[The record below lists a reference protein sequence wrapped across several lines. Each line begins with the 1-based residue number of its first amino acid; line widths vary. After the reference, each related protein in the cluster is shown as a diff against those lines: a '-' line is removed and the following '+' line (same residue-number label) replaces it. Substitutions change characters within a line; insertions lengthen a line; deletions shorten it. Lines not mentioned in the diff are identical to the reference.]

1 MIFLLLI
8 AVSVLVLLLG
18 VFALFQPRR
27 DPAVLYFFLTM
38 LGASVWSFGIAVFLT
53 SDNIS
58 ILQNAA
64 TIYYVAAALI
74 AVSIAPLALSVALR
88 GALAKKMIMLL
99 FIPFMVIAGTIL
111 VAPGVMID
119 SVSVAPE
126 GGNNSAGL
134 VGWSYA
140 VYSIYFLSYYLIGL
154 IVLFLS
160 MIRAKVGKRV
170 RFAYLFGAYLVAGAI
185 GAWFNLI
192 LPGLGDYSLIWAG
205 PLGLL
210 IFVPVVYV
218 AIAKHGLFDIRHAAS
233 RTLAYTF
240 TLLALAG
247 FYSLLVGGLYRWIFE
262 KDVVPGQFGINIIVT
277 LVLVFM
283 FQPIKRFF
291 DRITNSIFYRDRYS
305 KDEFYARVSDVLTS
319 TTELRRLMQ
328 RISHL
333 IGTTLRA
340 EQVSFFVYRSQTK
353 YTSAGTDGHAK
364 VSIQDARLL
373 DELILA
379 AGLQDSGPIVAERL
393 ASEGVEQKL
402 YRFMI
407 SYKLGV
413 ILPLMQ
419 ADEMIGYVFMGRHR
433 AGSYAARDILVL
445 TTIADELVIA
455 IQNVLSVQEVRELNE
470 TLQQRIDD
478 ATKELRAS
486 NAQLRRLDEAKDE
499 FVSMASHQLRTPLTS
514 VKGYIDMMLE
524 GDAGEITPMQ
534 RQFLTEAFV
543 SSDRMVH
550 LINDFLNVSRLQTGK
565 FVIDKRPVDLA
576 KLVSQEIE
584 GLRISAEGRK
594 LSFEYAAPTNL
605 PKLLLDE
612 GKIRQ
617 VVMNFADNALYY
629 SKPNTKIIVN
639 LRLEEDSVVCT
650 VKDTGIGVPLE
661 EQERLFTKFYR
672 ASNAKKQRP
681 DGTGV
686 GLFLAKRV
694 IVAHGG
700 SVIFSSVE
708 GKGSTFGFRLPLKTL
723 RAASDA
729 NKLDNK

>member
-1 MIFLLLI
+1 MAFLLLI
-8 AVSVLVLLLG
+8 IGIVFNVFVAIMVSFSRRDNTVRALWFVAFGLILWAVSNYLADTAESGATFWSRLAFLGPIIVMLASYFFVTQLRGLRRSKAFELLSVLGSASVACILLFTPAIVEGTIPRTANGQIVGHDPIYGVLYWLCIAWILLL
-18 VFALFQPRR
+18 VSAFVKSLFKSISSDTHRR
-27 DPAVLYFFLTM
+27 KNQLRIIRKGAV
-38 LGASVWSFGIAVFLT
+38 IA
-53 SDNIS
+53 I
-58 ILQNAA
+58 
-64 TIYYVAAALI
+64 
-74 AVSIAPLALSVALR
+74 
-88 GALAKKMIMLL
+88 
-99 FIPFMVIAGTIL
+99 FIP
-111 VAPGVMID
+111 
-119 SVSVAPE
+119 
-126 GGNNSAGL
+126 
-134 VGWSYA
+134 
-140 VYSIYFLSYYLIGL
+140 
-154 IVLFLS
+154 IVT
-160 MIRAKVGKRV
+160 
-170 RFAYLFGAYLVAGAI
+170 
-185 GAWFNLI
+185 NLI
-192 LPGLGDYSLIWAG
+192 LPVFLQTSITAQLV
-205 PLGLL
+205 PLTS
-210 IFVPVVYV
+210 VVYMGALSI
-218 AIAKHGLFDIRHAAS
+218 AIFRYGLFDIRLAAS
-233 RTLAYTF
+233 RTLAYVF
-240 TLLALAG
+240 TLLALG
-247 FYSLLVGGLYRWIFE
+247 GLYSLLVGGLYRWLFE
-262 KDVVPGQFGINIIVT
+262 KDVAPGQFGVNIIVT
-277 LVLVFM
+277 LVLVFV

-291 DRITNSIFYRDRYS
+291 DRITNSIFYRDRYN

-328 RISHL
+328 KISHL
-333 IGTTLRA
+333 IGATLRA
-340 EQVSFFVYRSQTK
+340 EQASFFVYRSQTK

-373 DELILA
+373 DELILT

-402 YRFMI
+402 YRFMV

-419 ADEMIGYVFMGRHR
+419 AGEMIGYVFMGRHR

-478 ATKELRAS
+478 ATKELRTS

-534 RQFLTEAFV
+534 RQFLTEAFL

-584 GLRISAEGRK
+584 GLRISAEGRE
-594 LSFEYAAPTNL
+594 LSFEYTAPTNL

-629 SKPNTKIIVN
+629 SKPNTKIIVS
-639 LRLEEDSVVCT
+639 LRLEKDSVVCT
-650 VKDTGIGVPLE
+650 VKDTGIGVPEE

-723 RAASDA
+723 RAVSDA
-729 NKLDNK
+729 DKLDNK